1 MGTKG
6 MGRGNPWAAPDKM
19 SVIMNPELRIGAVLL
34 ARAARA
40 GWEIIG
46 EGEERGGESCCCLT
60 DACNE
65 LCCCCSMIFSIPLQ
79 QPLLL

>member
-1 MGTKG
+1 
-6 MGRGNPWAAPDKM
+6 M

-40 GWEIIG
+40 GCEMG

-60 DACNE
+60 DACNV
-65 LCCCCSMIFSIPLQ
+65 CCFVCCFEGVPIDDFLFKKYTEF
-79 QPLLL
+79 LL